1 MSAKAYPI
9 NELFDFTKALS
20 QVNIPGFSYFGRFYL
35 MPKNL
40 GNVYIGLNQFVI
52 KCAGLVLKLL
62 SPPVFIINF

>member
-1 MSAKAYPI
+1 MSAKVYLI

-20 QVNIPGFSYFGRFYL
+20 QVNLPGFSYFGRFYL

-52 KCAGLVLKLL
+52 KCAGFVLKLL

>member
-1 MSAKAYPI
+1 
-9 NELFDFTKALS
+9 
-20 QVNIPGFSYFGRFYL
+20 